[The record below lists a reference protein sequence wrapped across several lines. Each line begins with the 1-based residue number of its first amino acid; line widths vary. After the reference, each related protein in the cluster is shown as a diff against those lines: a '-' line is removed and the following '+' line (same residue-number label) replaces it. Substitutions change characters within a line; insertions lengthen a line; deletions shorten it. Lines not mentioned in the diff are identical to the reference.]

1 MTLLSLPRAFASV
14 ALLSLA
20 GVLAASPASA
30 IGLTDDFNSGASSSW
45 DGWTGVGDVTL
56 FNVGG
61 THGWVAWL
69 EGSASAYT
77 TTIDATLTKHFA
89 TAGFDNLVLNFDWK
103 GHDAEA
109 GDRLFVAWK
118 PSSPGGAWT
127 VLPIVAGYPLEQ
139 GSWHDGISLSLGAAA
154 NNIAAGIDIQFY
166 IKVNSDNDGGKVDN
180 IVLNGTGRAIGET
193 PIPGALPLFLSGAGL
208 LGGLVYRRKRKER
221 AAA

>member
-1 MTLLSLPRAFASV
+1 MNLPLLPRAFVSV
-14 ALLSLA
+14 AIFSFF
-20 GVLAASPASA
+20 GVLAATPASA

-77 TTIDATLTKHFA
+77 TTIDATLTKHFD
-89 TAGFDNLVLNFDWK
+89 TSGYNNLVLGFDWK
-103 GHDAEA
+103 GHDAES
-109 GDRLFVAWK
+109 GDKLFVAWK
-118 PSSPGGAWT
+118 PSSSSTWT
-127 VLPIVAGYPLEQ
+127 VLPIVTGYDLSST
-139 GSWHDGISLSLGAAA
+139 SWHDGISVSLGAAA

-180 IVLNGTGRAIGET
+180 IVLNGTGREIGET
-193 PIPGALPLFLSGAGL
+193 PIPGALPLFLSGAGI